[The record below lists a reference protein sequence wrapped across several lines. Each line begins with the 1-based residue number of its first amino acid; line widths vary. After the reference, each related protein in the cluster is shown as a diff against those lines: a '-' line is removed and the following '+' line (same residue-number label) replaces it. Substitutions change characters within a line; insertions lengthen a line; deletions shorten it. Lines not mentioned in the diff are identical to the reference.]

1 MRTTLAKLAKK
12 QSKSEKNYVI
22 SKISQLRFSYFD
34 GLSLFT

>member
-22 SKISQLRFSYFD
+22 SRVAVPHSFHPDPAPPF
-34 GLSLFT
+34 